1 LIASFQFRFFA
12 AFFSKRREFPPERVS
27 APAPREARNSR
38 AFATMISA
46 TQCAAYAGLSSNEI
60 VLGAA
65 PTYEQQG
72 LLSSYL
78 LNMSRGPAAVREM
91 IVSDLRDY
99 LDLGNR
105 RRAADLLIVLSR
117 FFSDFPE
124 ARICE

>member
-1 LIASFQFRFFA
+1 
-12 AFFSKRREFPPERVS
+12 
-27 APAPREARNSR
+27 
-38 AFATMISA
+38 MISA
-46 TQCAAYAGLSSNEI
+46 TQCAVYAGLSSNEI

-65 PTYEQQG
+65 RTYEQQW

-105 RRAADLLIVLSR
+105 QRAADLLIVLSR